1 MKYVIEGGKSLSGI
15 VDISGS
21 KNAALPVLC
30 ATVING
36 GKNVIRNCP
45 NISDVRDMCRL
56 LRDIGCSVK
65 KEGSTITVNSSE
77 ADGKKLN
84 GETIKK
90 IRSSITLMGAVAGR
104 FGSFSAAKPGGCVI
118 GKRPVDIHINALK
131 SLGAEVE
138 EKYDEIKI
146 SAQKLKGGIINMP
159 FPSVGATENAMMAA
173 VFAEGKTVIVNSARE
188 PEIIC
193 LQNFLKSIGVKIF
206 GAERGYIVVEG
217 CKKFNNSDFEI
228 IYDRI
233 EAGTFL
239 CSAAMCRGDV
249 FLKNAPWREMT
260 AVLEALSQ
268 TGCEIYACQK
278 GIWILAEKRLK
289 NIYALSTGVYPLF
302 PTDMQPLFTAM
313 LTRAKGKSIIVETV
327 FEKRMGYVDELKKF
341 GADISCSD
349 RVCVVNGVKCLKGT
363 SVYAKDLRA
372 GACLIN
378 AALSAEG
385 ESTVYGS
392 EFVRRGYENIEKK
405 LALLGAKIR
414 LEKDVVI

>member
-1 MKYVIEGGKSLSGI
+1 
-15 VDISGS
+15 
-21 KNAALPVLC
+21 
-30 ATVING
+30 
-36 GKNVIRNCP
+36 
-45 NISDVRDMCRL
+45 
-56 LRDIGCSVK
+56 
-65 KEGSTITVNSSE
+65 
-77 ADGKKLN
+77 
-84 GETIKK
+84 
-90 IRSSITLMGAVAGR
+90 
-104 FGSFSAAKPGGCVI
+104 
-118 GKRPVDIHINALK
+118 
-131 SLGAEVE
+131 
-138 EKYDEIKI
+138 
-146 SAQKLKGGIINMP
+146 
-159 FPSVGATENAMMAA
+159 
-173 VFAEGKTVIVNSARE
+173 
-188 PEIIC
+188 
-193 LQNFLKSIGVKIF
+193 
-206 GAERGYIVVEG
+206 
-217 CKKFNNSDFEI
+217 
-228 IYDRI
+228 
-233 EAGTFL
+233 
-239 CSAAMCRGDV
+239 MCRGDV

-349 RVCVVNGVKCLKGT
+349 RVCVVKGVKCLKGT